1 MYENL
6 NYVCRIIEETQIKS
20 LNLDPYAIYTALE
33 LPFRRSEVSSLEL
46 LDGEMARRDYLPRME
61 PQTLIS
67 FAFGQDKKPS
77 CNGEWRPMISV
88 TIKTTTKR
96 LIIHEAEST
105 HNYHHKYPLEI
116 HSTRKKN

>member
-1 MYENL
+1 MKNL

-20 LNLDPYAIYTALE
+20 LNLDPYSIYTALE
-33 LPFRRSEVSSLEL
+33 LPFRHSEVSSLEL

-77 CNGEWRPMISV
+77 CNGEWRHMISV